1 MNKRQETAVVFIL
14 LLILIG
20 GGLSNCAKPNAERK
34 TNPTS
39 NILIHGG
46 SIGKVLGCMFA
57 PSDCEDVKKNKA
69 HTPSDVAETSKEM
82 EDNMTKEFEAVDKQ
96 QENSK

>member
-1 MNKRQETAVVFIL
+1 MNKRQETAVVLIL
-14 LLILIG
+14 LLIGI
-20 GGLSNCAKPNAERK
+20 GLSSCAKPNTERK

-46 SIGKVLGCMFA
+46 SIGKVIGCMFA

-69 HTPSDVAETSKEM
+69 HTPSDVAETSKEL

>member
-1 MNKRQETAVVFIL
+1 MNKRQETAVVLIL
-14 LLILIG
+14 LLIGI
-20 GGLSNCAKPNAERK
+20 GLSSCAKPNTERK

-69 HTPSDVAETSKEM
+69 HTPSDVAETSKEL

>member
-1 MNKRQETAVVFIL
+1 MNKRQETAVVLIL
-14 LLILIG
+14 LLIGI
-20 GGLSNCAKPNAERK
+20 GLSSCAKPNTERK

-46 SIGKVLGCMFA
+46 SIGKVIGCMFA

>member
-1 MNKRQETAVVFIL
+1 MNKRQETAVVLIL
-14 LLILIG
+14 LLIGI
-20 GGLSNCAKPNAERK
+20 GLSSCAKPNTERK
-34 TNPTS
+34 TTPTS
-39 NILIHGG
+39 NILIYGG
-46 SIGKVLGCMFA
+46 SIGKVIGCMFA

-69 HTPSDVAETSKEM
+69 HTPSDVAETSKEL